1 MVHTWHILQYL
12 AYTAI
17 PGIYRNTWHI
27 PQYLAYI
34 AIPGIYR
41 NTWHISQYL
50 DSLLYRTQRGRNPAD
65 FIYSRNLQISSAA
78 EFYKFLR
85 RDFTD
90 FICGEILQIS
100 SAAEIYRFHLQQ
112 KFTDFICNRIL
123 QISSA
128 AGFQIPGRKNF
139 CRVQNTRKTMD
150 NGASGCPNRNGLR
163 NIKRPADTELRHFRV
178 RFTRPGRIS

>member
-17 PGIYRNTWHI
+17 PGIYRNTW
-27 PQYLAYI
+27 I
-34 AIPGIYR
+34 ACYTGLSEAEI
-41 NTWHISQYL
+41 
-50 DSLLYRTQRGRNPAD
+50 
-65 FIYSRNLQISSAA
+65 LQISFTA
-78 EFYKFLR
+78 EIYRFHLQQN
-85 RDFTD
+85 FTNFCD
-90 FICGEILQIS
+90 GILQIS

-150 NGASGCPNRNGLR
+150 NGASGCPNRNGLQ
-163 NIKRPADTELRHFRV
+163 NIKKPADTELRHFRV